1 MNPKLRAALDAGDR
15 GWKVFPCHGI
25 DRRLRCGCG
34 RASCGS
40 PGKHPLLRH
49 GLTEA
54 TTDSRLLSSWWRR
67 WPHANVA
74 IRTGAESGLI
84 VVDVDP
90 PIGFESLASLERTNG
105 VLERARTV
113 RTGTGGVHCYF
124 AHPGSGARI
133 ANRASSVL
141 GPGIDVRGDGGYVIA
156 PPSLHA
162 SGCSYSWTAQSDP
175 PSMPAWL
182 VHLLTEERRHEAV
195 DVRQVRRDR
204 GVSAWAST
212 ALAGEI
218 ERVQTA
224 PEGTRNQT
232 LNRSAFVLGQ
242 IVGGG
247 HLDHDDVA
255 DLLGQAGL
263 ASGLG
268 DREVRM
274 TIASGLRSGARH
286 PRHPPDRARADSIDL
301 RLVDLDLPRHAAR
314 TRTIER
320 EL

>member
-1 MNPKLRAALDAGDR
+1 MLAALDAADR
-15 GWKVFPCHGI
+15 GWHVFPCHGI

-40 PGKHPLLRH
+40 PGKHPLLKH

-54 TTDSRLLSSWWRR
+54 TADSHVLAAWWKR

-74 IRTGAESGLI
+74 IRTGAESGLV

-90 PIGFESLASLERTNG
+90 PGGFASLRSLEQTNASLDRTYI
-105 VLERARTV
+105 V
-113 RTGTGGVHCYF
+113 RTGSGGAHYYF
-124 AHPGSGARI
+124 AHPSGRARV

-141 GPGIDVRGDGGYVIA
+141 GPGIDIRGDGGYVIA

-162 SGCSYSWTAQSDP
+162 SGKSYVRQANGEP
-175 PSMPAWL
+175 PPMPTWL
-182 VHLLTEERRHEAV
+182 VELLTAEHRHEPV
-195 DVRQVRRDR
+195 DPREIRRDR

-218 ERVQTA
+218 ERVQSAT
-224 PEGTRNQT
+224 EGTRNQT

-263 ASGLG
+263 AAGLG
-268 DREVRM
+268 EREVRM

-286 PRHPPDRARADSIDL
+286 PRHPPDRARADPIDL
-301 RLVDLDLPRHAAR
+301 RVVDLDLPRHAAR
-314 TRTIER
+314 PRTIER
-320 EL
+320 EP

>member
-1 MNPKLRAALDAGDR
+1 MLAALDAADR
-15 GWKVFPCHGI
+15 GWHVFPCHGI

-34 RASCGS
+34 RANCGS
-40 PGKHPLLRH
+40 PGKHPLLKH

-54 TTDSRLLSSWWRR
+54 TTVTRVLASWWKR

-74 IRTGAESGLI
+74 IRTGAESTLV

-90 PIGFESLASLERTNG
+90 PIGFESLSSLERTNG
-105 VLERARTV
+105 VLDRARTV
-113 RTGTGGVHCYF
+113 RTGTGGMHCYF
-124 AHPGSGARI
+124 AHPGSGTRI

-141 GPGIDVRGDGGYVIA
+141 GQGIDIRGDGGYVIA

-162 SGCSYSWTAQSDP
+162 SGRSYGWTAQGDP
-175 PSMPAWL
+175 PPMPTWL
-182 VHLLTEERRHEAV
+182 VEVLTTEHRHESV
-195 DVRQVRRDR
+195 NLREIRRDR

-224 PEGTRNQT
+224 TKGTRNQT

-255 DLLGQAGL
+255 DLLGQAAL
-263 ASGLG
+263 AAGLG
-268 DREVRM
+268 DREVGM

-286 PRHPPDRARADSIDL
+286 PRHPPDRARPDPIDL
-301 RLVDLDLPRHAAR
+301 RTVDLDLPRHAAR
-314 TRTIER
+314 HRTIER

>member
-1 MNPKLRAALDAGDR
+1 VNPALRSALDAADR
-15 GWKVFPCHGI
+15 GWQVFPCHGI
-25 DRRLRCGCG
+25 DRRLRCACG
-34 RASCGS
+34 RADCGS
-40 PGKHPLLRH
+40 PGKHPLLKH

-54 TTDSRLLSSWWRR
+54 TTDTHVLASWWRR
-67 WPHANVA
+67 WPQANLAV
-74 IRTGAESGLI
+74 RTGVESGLV

-90 PIGFESLASLERTNG
+90 PIGFASLTSLEQTNASLDRTCI
-105 VLERARTV
+105 V
-113 RTGTGGVHCYF
+113 RTGSGGAHYYF
-124 AHPGSGARI
+124 AHPGGGARI

-141 GPGIDVRGDGGYVIA
+141 GQGIDIRGDGGYVIA

-162 SGCSYSWTAQSDP
+162 SGNSYVREAHGEP
-175 PSMPAWL
+175 PPMPTWL
-182 VHLLTEERRHEAV
+182 VELLTIERRHEPV
-195 DVRQVRRDR
+195 DPRQIRGDR
-204 GVSAWAST
+204 GVSAWAAT

-224 PEGTRNQT
+224 AEGTRNQT

-247 HLDHDDVA
+247 HLEHDDVA

-263 ASGLG
+263 AAGLG
-268 DREVRM
+268 EREVRM
-274 TIASGLRSGARH
+274 TVSSGLRSGAHR
-286 PRHPPDRARADSIDL
+286 PRHPPDRARADPIDL
-301 RLVDLDLPRHAAR
+301 RAVDLDLPRPAAR

>member
-1 MNPKLRAALDAGDR
+1 MLAALDAADR
-15 GWKVFPCHGI
+15 GWHVFPCHGI

-40 PGKHPLLRH
+40 PGKHPLLKH

-54 TTDSRLLSSWWRR
+54 TADSHVLASWWKR

-74 IRTGAESGLI
+74 IRTGAESSLV

-90 PIGFESLASLERTNG
+90 PVGFESLSSLERTTG
-105 VLERARTV
+105 VLERARV
-113 RTGTGGVHCYF
+113 ARTGTGGMHCYF
-124 AHPGSGARI
+124 AHPGSGTRI

-141 GPGIDVRGDGGYVIA
+141 GPGIDIRGDGGYVIA

-162 SGCSYSWTAQSDP
+162 SGHSYSWTAQSDP
-175 PSMPAWL
+175 PPMPTWL
-182 VHLLTEERRHEAV
+182 VEVLTTEHRHEPV
-195 DVRQVRRDR
+195 HPREIRLDR
-204 GVSAWAST
+204 GVSAWAAK

-224 PEGTRNQT
+224 AEGTRNQT

-247 HLDHDDVA
+247 HLEHDDVA

-263 ASGLG
+263 AAGLG
-268 DREVRM
+268 EREVRM
-274 TIASGLRSGARH
+274 TITSGLRSGARH
-286 PRHPPDRARADSIDL
+286 PRHPPDRARADAIDL
-301 RLVDLDLPRHAAR
+301 RVVDLDLLRPTAR
-314 TRTIER
+314 IRTIER